1 MKRLTLLTIP
11 AICLLS
17 PMRLLAQSAVVDASA
32 VDVVVDVLLLIAGL
46 VCFSLCLKVFGLL
59 RGGELSPGWQ
69 MLAVSFLI
77 FSIGQGL
84 GLLME
89 LEFIAM
95 PQNAISALN
104 VVALFMIVFGVAKIK
119 KSLT

>member
-1 MKRLTLLTIP
+1 MRKLTLLTIP
-11 AICLLS
+11 AICLFTPLKL
-17 PMRLLAQSAVVDASA
+17 MAQSGVAEVSA

-84 GLLME
+84 GLLMA

-104 VVALFMIVFGVAKIK
+104 VVALFMIMFGVARIK

>member
-1 MKRLTLLTIP
+1 MRKLTLLAIP
-11 AICLLS
+11 VILMLS
-17 PMRLLAQSAVVDASA
+17 PLQLMAQAGVMDVSA
-32 VDVVVDVLLLIAGL
+32 VDVVVDVLLLVAGL
-46 VCFSLCLKVFGLL
+46 VCFSLCLKVFSLL

-84 GLLME
+84 GLLIA

-95 PQNAISALN
+95 PKNAISALN

>member
-1 MKRLTLLTIP
+1 MRKLTLLTIP
-11 AICLLS
+11 TICLFTPLQL
-17 PMRLLAQSAVVDASA
+17 MAQAGGMDVSA

-46 VCFSLCLKVFGLL
+46 VCFSLCLKVFSLL

-69 MLAVSFLI
+69 LLAISFLI

-84 GLLME
+84 GLLIA
-89 LEFIAM
+89 LEFMSI
-95 PQNAISALN
+95 PQNAISAIN